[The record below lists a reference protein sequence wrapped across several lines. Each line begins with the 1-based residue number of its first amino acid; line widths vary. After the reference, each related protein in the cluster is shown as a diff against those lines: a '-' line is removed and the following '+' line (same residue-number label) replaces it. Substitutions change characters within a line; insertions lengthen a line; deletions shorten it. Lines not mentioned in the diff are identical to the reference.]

1 MAGTR
6 FRSLIYIT
14 RPRAQS
20 QVSTQKI
27 NALPEIQSC
36 GAAVVKKL
44 VTWYLFDSKMA
55 LNESASQGTEGVIRC
70 DATANQARRSR
81 LPIYLILTKTRY
93 LKHF

>member
-20 QVSTQKI
+20 QVYTQKI

-36 GAAVVKKL
+36 VVKKL
-44 VTWYLFDSKMA
+44 VKWYLFDSKMA
-55 LNESASQGTEGVIRC
+55 VNESASQGTEGVIRC

-81 LPIYLILTKTRY
+81 LPIYLILTKTRC